1 MGLVCHSMGG
11 LVGRLLLED
20 TYRDTKPGWFS
31 KIKRLICICTPHLG
45 APQALS
51 ECMGVEGAE
60 TISPANVKLLSSDHR
75 YPAGYQLLPAQGH
88 TALWDLTNGMEQPLD
103 FYQTPVAQSIG
114 LDLTN
119 LQAAQQLSAALNLNA
134 RPKGIDYQFIFGTA
148 QKTVQGV
155 EIVRDASGNLVSA
168 EPRTDNL
175 GDGTVP
181 IWSAS
186 YFGGDATIGRWST
199 AGDHVGIL
207 ATLPLTLK
215 IRAYFG
221 LAEALLAAATQP
233 PTVVLSLNKHVY
245 APNESMHVLVIPHDE
260 PIQLDGKL
268 IVTSIQSAGVAPTA
282 HSTTEVSYRGGATKL
297 LQFTLPAP
305 AQAGA
310 YRLTFA
316 AGSHISQAESP
327 GWFAV
332 SNAVGRLCCKS
343 RKLQGYEFFAKTQSG
358 KQSLIRITSIA
369 LPKSPMSLT

>member
-1 MGLVCHSMGG
+1 MLAQSIEDFCAATPSITEITLVCHSMGG
-11 LVGRLLLED
+11 LVGRLLLEGI
-20 TYRDTKPGWFS
+20 YGVTKPSWFS

-51 ECMGVEGAE
+51 ECMGVEGSE
-60 TISPANVKLLSSDHR
+60 LISPANIKLLSGDHR
-75 YPAGYQLLPAQGH
+75 YPAGYELLPAEGNS
-88 TALWDLTNGMEQPLD
+88 TLWDITNGMEQPLD
-103 FYQTPVAQSIG
+103 FYQSSVAQLIG

-119 LQAAQQLSAALNLNA
+119 LGAAQQLRAALNLTA
-134 RPKGIDYQFIFGTA
+134 RPKGVDYQFIFGTG
-148 QKTVQGV
+148 QKTDKGV
-155 EIVRDASGNLVSA
+155 
-168 EPRTDNL
+168 DNL

-260 PIQLDGKL
+260 PTQLDGTL
-268 IVTSIQSAGVAPTA
+268 ITHRVTSTPPAAVALTA
-282 HSTTEVSYRGGATKL
+282 YSNIEVSYRGGATKL
-297 LQFTLPAP
+297 LQFTVPAP
-305 AQAGA
+305 ADTGA
-310 YRLTFA
+310 YRLSFA
-316 AGSHISQAESP
+316 PGSHASQAESP

-332 SNAVGRLCCKS
+332 SNYAS
-343 RKLQGYEFFAKTQSG
+343 H
-358 KQSLIRITSIA
+358 
-369 LPKSPMSLT
+369 